1 MFKYYDGT
9 NWVTLDEIKFFRGY
23 TSGNQVWGS
32 RFYTKVLGPKQ
43 EWLPKPKS
51 TTDTRITVTWDVAGR
66 TPPPEIPVDPEL
78 PPEPTYPVPNLI
90 GLTFAAAVTALQ
102 AQNINIGDITYEITG
117 VLASDGL
124 IKSQSLAPL
133 LQVYANTNVNL
144 VIYEYKTPQAVIPE
158 LDGLLKTAA
167 EKAITD
173 LGFLVGT
180 SLTEETYDTTLIGRV
195 KANSQYP
202 AAGET
207 FDIKTI
213 VSFDYY
219 TQKPYST
226 MPKLIG
232 KKESEVWTLLYNA
245 SLTPGTV
252 TEVETADK
260 TLQGLVKAQQ
270 YNEGQQLQVDTVV
283 NYTVY
288 IPNTTTKVPLSLVGK
303 TIPQFEAALA
313 AVDLY
318 PGTQTEFETTTV
330 ALEGTI
336 KSITPAS
343 GTTVNVNTGVN
354 YTVYVANTTTTVPV
368 INGKTIA
375 QATSTLTT
383 SELLLGYKIGEIET
397 ATTALYNTII
407 NQSPGSGA
415 NVQVNSY
422 VDYYLYIPIKTATV
436 PSVIGYDISTASTV
450 LSQAG
455 FYLGNQTGVVY
466 TTTQNQIGKI
476 VSQSLTGTQKL
487 GLSVN
492 YTVYQLNPNT
502 TVPNLVGLSEASA
515 RTALTNA
522 GLNAGTVT
530 YTDAGTSGTNTVG
543 NVHAQATSTGSSV
556 TRGTSINFSVWKA
569 HVFVAVT
576 VNKSATITLIPDKA
590 TYYGSGNRRP
600 DYPPYLFGQ
609 YVASTGDQVSWFN
622 FRDSTVA
629 SAKTA
634 AGAPTTAT
642 ISAATIYWTMATGL
656 GSSTKTVN
664 LGYLYAPYSTG
675 APGSISMANVT
686 KSVQSLGIRTNGSS
700 YSTALSG
707 DMISYCLNAPS
718 WPMIVNASSSSTTA
732 YGGLTDLYV
741 RATINWTETTY
752 V

>member
-1 MFKYYDGT
+1 LLIKYYDGT
-9 NWVTLDEIKFFRGY
+9 NWVPVDEMRFYVGGGAQWASRMRIK
-23 TSGNQVWGS
+23 VWG
-32 RFYTKVLGPKQ
+32 TKE
-43 EWLPKPKS
+43 EWLPKLKS
-51 TTDTRITVTWDVAGR
+51 SEDIRVTVKWDVAGR
-66 TPPPEIPVDPEL
+66 TPPPEVPVDPEL

-90 GLTFAAAVTALQ
+90 GLTFSEALTALQ
-102 AQNINIGDITYEITG
+102 AQNINVGNVTYEVTS
-117 VLASDGL
+117 VLANDNL
-124 IKSQSLAPL
+124 IKSQSLAPQ
-133 LQVYANTNVNL
+133 LQVYANTNVNV

-173 LGFLVGT
+173 LGFIVG
-180 SLTEETYDTTLIGRV
+180 SLYSEETYDTNLIGRV

-202 AAGET
+202 SAGET
-207 FDIKTI
+207 WDVKTI

-219 TQKPYST
+219 TQKAYST

-245 SLTPGTV
+245 SLTPGTI

-283 NYTVY
+283 NYTIYV
-288 IPNTTTKVPLSLVGK
+288 PNTTVKVPLSLVGK
-303 TIPQFEAALA
+303 TVPQFEAALL

-318 PGTQTEFETTTV
+318 PGTQTEFETTTTS
-330 ALEGTI
+330 LEGTI

-343 GTTVNVNTGVN
+343 GTTVNVNSAVN

-383 SELLLGYKIGEIET
+383 AELLLGYKIGEIET

-407 NQSPGSGA
+407 QQSPASGQT
-415 NVQVNSY
+415 VSVNSY

-436 PSVIGYDISTASTV
+436 PSIVGYDTSTASTV

-466 TTTQNQIGKI
+466 TTAQNQVGKI
-476 VSQSLTGTQKL
+476 VTQSLTGTQKL
-487 GLSVN
+487 GLTVN
-492 YTVYQLNPNT
+492 YTIYELNPTT
-502 TVPNLVGLSEASA
+502 TVPSLVGLSEASA

-522 GLNAGTVT
+522 GLNAGSVT

-543 NVHAQATSTGSSV
+543 NVHAQATSSGTSV

-569 HVFVAVT
+569 HVYVATT

-590 TYYGSGNRRP
+590 TYYGSGNKRP
-600 DYPPYLFGQ
+600 DFPPYLFGQ

-622 FRDSTVA
+622 FRDSTIAAAVA
-629 SAKTA
+629 A
-634 AGAPTTAT
+634 AGCTKPYSIGSAT
-642 ISAATIYWTMATGL
+642 VYWTMASGL

-664 LGYLYAPYSTG
+664 LGYLSVTGSTG
-675 APGSISMANVT
+675 APGSINMNLVT
-686 KSVQSLGIRTNGSS
+686 KSAQSLGTRTNGSS
-700 YSTALSG
+700 YNTALTPN
-707 DMISYCLNAPS
+707 MISQCLSAPTY
-718 WPMIVNASSSSTTA
+718 PMIVNASSSSSTA

-741 RATINWTETTY
+741 KAVINWTETIY